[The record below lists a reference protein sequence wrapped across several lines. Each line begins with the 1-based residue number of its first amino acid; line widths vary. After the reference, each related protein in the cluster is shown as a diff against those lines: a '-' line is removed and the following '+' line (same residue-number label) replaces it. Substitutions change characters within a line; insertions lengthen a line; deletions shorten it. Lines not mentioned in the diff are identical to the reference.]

1 MNANL
6 FRRLMSAF
14 YDLLFIIAIL
24 FIATALVLIINGG
37 DAVDQGHPLYWFYV
51 GFLCVISFTYY
62 AWFWIKGHQTPGMKT
77 WRLQLYR
84 SQGIDLKFAIIY
96 GCAALVSTLLAGA
109 GFLLALV
116 HPERKTLH
124 DIIAGCEMRDLR

>member
-24 FIATALVLIINGG
+24 FVAVALAMVVN
-37 DAVDQGHPLYWFYV
+37 QGAIEQDHPYHWLYVSY
-51 GFLCVISFTYY
+51 LAAISFSYY
-62 AWFWIKGHQTPGMKT
+62 AWFWIKSGQTPGMKT
-77 WRLQLYR
+77 WRLKLYR
-84 SQGIDLKFAIIY
+84 NEGLDLKFAVVY
-96 GCAALVSTLLAGA
+96 ALASLLSIAIVGA

-116 HPERKTLH
+116 HPQRRTLH
-124 DIIAGCEMRDLR
+124 DIIAGCEMKDMR